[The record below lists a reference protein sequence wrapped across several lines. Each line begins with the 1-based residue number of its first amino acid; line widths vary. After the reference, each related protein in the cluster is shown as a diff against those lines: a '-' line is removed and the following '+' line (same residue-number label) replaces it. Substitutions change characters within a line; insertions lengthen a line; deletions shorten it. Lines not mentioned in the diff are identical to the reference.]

1 MIKILIADDH
11 AIVRRGLK
19 QIVAEE
25 PDMLV
30 AGEAQ
35 NEEEVLALLGSGEWD
50 IVILDITMPGRSGL
64 EVLREL
70 RQMRPTLPVLMLSM
84 HPEDQFAVRALKAGA
99 AGYMTKEAAPDE
111 LVKAIRKVLE
121 GGKYVSSAL
130 AEKLVR
136 GLAPPSERVPL
147 EALSEREYQVMK
159 MIASGWTV
167 STIAEELKL
176 SVKTVSTY
184 RARILAKMRLR
195 SNAELTHYAIQNGL
209 VSWEPQR

>member
-11 AIVRRGLK
+11 AIVRRGLA
-19 QIVAEE
+19 QIVSEE
-25 PDMLV
+25 PDMVV

-35 NEEEVLALLGSGEWD
+35 NEEEVLSLLNNGEWD
-50 IVILDITMPGRSGL
+50 VVILDITMPGHSGL
-64 EVLREL
+64 EVLRGL
-70 RQMRPTLPVLMLSM
+70 KQMRPTLPVLILSM

-121 GGKYVSSAL
+121 GGKYVSSTL

-136 GLAPPSERVPL
+136 GLAPPAERMPL

-209 VSWEPQR
+209 VSWDPQP

>member
-11 AIVRRGLK
+11 AIVRRGLT
-19 QIVAEE
+19 QIVSEE
-25 PDMLV
+25 PDMVV

-35 NEEEVLALLGSGEWD
+35 NEEEVLSLLGNGEWD
-50 IVILDITMPGRSGL
+50 VVILDITMPGHSGL
-64 EVLREL
+64 EVLRGL
-70 RQMRPTLPVLMLSM
+70 KQMRPTLPVLILSM

-121 GGKYVSSAL
+121 GGKYVSSTL

-136 GLAPPSERVPL
+136 GLAPPAERMPL

-209 VSWEPQR
+209 VSWEPQP

>member
-11 AIVRRGLK
+11 AIVRRGLT

-25 PDMLV
+25 PDMVV

-35 NEEEVLALLGSGEWD
+35 NEEEVLALLGNGEWD
-50 IVILDITMPGRSGL
+50 VVILDITMPGRSGL
-64 EVLREL
+64 EVLRGL
-70 RQMRPTLPVLMLSM
+70 RQTRPTLPVLILSM

-121 GGKYVSSAL
+121 GGKYVSSTL

-136 GLAPPSERVPL
+136 GLAPRAERVPL

-209 VSWEPQR
+209 VSWEPQP

>member
-11 AIVRRGLK
+11 AIVRRGLA
-19 QIVAEE
+19 QIVSEE
-25 PDMLV
+25 PDMVV

-35 NEEEVLALLGSGEWD
+35 NEEEVLSLLNNGEWD
-50 IVILDITMPGRSGL
+50 VVILDITMPGHSGL
-64 EVLREL
+64 EVLRGL
-70 RQMRPTLPVLMLSM
+70 KQMRPTLPVLILSM

-121 GGKYVSSAL
+121 GGKYVSSTL

-136 GLAPPSERVPL
+136 GLAPPAERMPL

-209 VSWEPQR
+209 VSWEPQP

>member
-25 PDMLV
+25 PDMIV

-35 NEEEVLALLGSGEWD
+35 NEGEVLALLRDGEWD
-50 IVILDITMPGRSGL
+50 VVILDITMPGHSGL

-111 LVKAIRKVLE
+111 LVKAIRRVLE
-121 GGKYVSSAL
+121 GGKYVSSTL

-209 VSWEPQR
+209 VSWEPQP